1 MAIQDQ
7 NDANE
12 KQLRVDPLIEDVNYR
27 EKNEGVSNSTWF
39 KKIGGNKSLQRILGP
54 FYRWSKMVWQKVQ
67 PSANALWQRFHAAAE
82 RLFALADHSSIR
94 GPRVIM
100 RLTIALLAILLMWAS
115 FFHIDQV
122 IHAQGQV
129 IASSRTQIVQA
140 ADGGI
145 LAEMRVEEGDI
156 VTQGQIIA
164 VLEKGRALAAYT
176 ESFGKVAALRMT
188 VARLRAEIAEKDLN
202 FSAEIKNAYPELV
215 ETQTNLFKQRRQ
227 GFLEQIKVLN
237 DNVRLAESELKM
249 NIPLEK
255 NGDISKVDLLRLQ
268 RTVNEARGN
277 LIAQRNKYFQ
287 DASAEL
293 NKAEED
299 LNAQEQS
306 LSDRTE
312 LLDHTDIISPAAG
325 IVKNV
330 KVTTLGGVIRQGD
343 EILQILP
350 TESDLVVE
358 TKVKPAD
365 MAAMR
370 TGLPA
375 KVKLDAYDYSIFGA
389 MNGVVSYVSPDTL
402 IEDTK
407 AGPITY
413 YRVKVNIGER
423 EFKGKAAGDI
433 EVRPGMTAT
442 VDIKTGGRSVL
453 SFLLKPITKTLNES
467 MGER

>member
-1 MAIQDQ
+1 MSIQDQ
-7 NDANE
+7 SDGKD
-12 KQLRVDPLIEDVNYR
+12 KQSGVDSVIEDANYR
-27 EKNEGVSNSTWF
+27 EKSDEVKNQSLY
-39 KKIGGNKSLQRILGP
+39 KKICNDERFRKVFAPLAV
-54 FYRWSKMVWQKVQ
+54 WSC
-67 PSANALWQRFHAAAE
+67 ALWLKLKPIVSCLWLRFHAVVE
-82 RLFALADHSSIR
+82 KLFALADHSSIR
-94 GPRVIM
+94 SPRVIL
-100 RLTIALLAILLMWAS
+100 RLTIALLVSLFMWAS

-129 IASSRTQIVQA
+129 IASSRTQIIQA

-145 LAEMRVEEGDI
+145 LSEMRVEEGDT

-176 ESFGKVAALRMT
+176 ESFGKVTALRLNVT
-188 VARLRAEIAEKDLN
+188 RLRAEIAEKDLN
-202 FSAEIKNAYPELV
+202 FSDEIKNSYPDLV

-227 GFLEQIKVLN
+227 GFLDQTKVLS
-237 DNVRLAESELKM
+237 DNVRLADSELKM
-249 NIPLEK
+249 NIPLER

-268 RTVNEARGN
+268 RAANEARGN

-306 LSDRTE
+306 LRDRAE
-312 LLDHTDIISPAAG
+312 LLEHTDIISPAAG

-358 TKVKPAD
+358 AKVKPAD

-370 TGLPA
+370 SGLTA

-389 MNGVVSYVSPDTL
+389 MKGVVSYVSPDTL

-407 AGPITY
+407 AGPLTY
-413 YRVKVNIGER
+413 YRVKVIIGES
-423 EFKGKAAGDI
+423 EIKGKAAGDI

-442 VDIKTGGRSVL
+442 IDIKTGGRSVL
-453 SFLLKPITKTLNES
+453 SFLMKPITKTLHDS